1 MKVTEIEQLAPAAS
15 VLGLT
20 GQVLVCAKSPAFVP
34 VTPIELIVIAA
45 EPVLVKVTVCGGLV
59 VPTFWEPKLEAR
71 RAQRRAR
78 RLARR
83 ANRSRMFEV
92 TLRPMVL
99 ATLWSQLQKPVLK
112 PLSTAKDHWIV
123 PAEKTVA
130 PLGAV

>member
-1 MKVTEIEQLAPAAS
+1 MTEIEQLAPAAS

-20 GQVLVCAKSPAFVP
+20 GQVLVCAKSPAFAP

-59 VPTFWEPKLEAR
+59 VPMVREPKP
-71 RAQRRAR
+71 
-78 RLARR
+78 RLDGLNDALG
-83 ANRSRMFEV
+83 AWLGALNRSRMFEV

-112 PLSTAKDHWIV
+112 PLSTANDHWIV